1 MTQKLKIDL
10 SSSTPVTTQI
20 VDNLRVLLVGGQLRS
35 GTELPSV
42 RRLAMELGIHF
53 NTVAD
58 AYRLLAS
65 EGWLDLKH
73 GRSARVIDRDLPRP
87 TRNAIR
93 SWKSRLKQLAAQMLA
108 AGIPNSE
115 VANELRNIAK
125 ELTND
130 S

>member
-1 MTQKLKIDL
+1 M
-10 SSSTPVTTQI
+10 
-20 VDNLRVLLVGGQLRS
+20 
-35 GTELPSV
+35 
-42 RRLAMELGIHF
+42 AMELNIHF

-73 GRSARVIDRDLPRP
+73 GRSARIVDRDLPRP
-87 TRNAIR
+87 SQVALRNWR
-93 SWKSRLKQLAAQMLA
+93 TRLKQLAAQMLA

-125 ELTND
+125 ELMQ
-130 S
+130 

>member
-1 MTQKLKIDL
+1 MTPKLMIDL
-10 SSSTPVTTQI
+10 LSGTPVTRQI
-20 VDNLRVLLVGGQLRS
+20 VDNLRVLLVAGQLS
-35 GTELPSV
+35 AGAELPSV
-42 RRLAMELGIHF
+42 RRMAMELNIHF

-73 GRSARVIDRDLPRP
+73 GRSARIVDRDLPRP
-87 TRNAIR
+87 SQVALRNWR
-93 SWKSRLKQLAAQMLA
+93 TRLKQLAAQMLA

-125 ELTND
+125 ELMQ
-130 S
+130 